1 MRKRCTE
8 TKQQLLF
15 SISFNALKWQ
25 ADTTN
30 GMGTL
35 SYKLVL
41 HSDLGPHPC
50 DTEDSKDPP
59 QVRIFPAPGHQS
71 RTNRQ
76 KGWTQSRGST
86 QHPAKPLLA
95 PNFLLRDS
103 KLHEEQNHC
112 KLRLIFTES
121 GTFLKLYKP

>member
-15 SISFNALKWQ
+15 STSFNALKWQ

-35 SYKLVL
+35 LYKLVL
-41 HSDLGPHPC
+41 HSDLGPHPR

-59 QVRIFPAPGHQS
+59 QVRIFPVLELWATSHGPTDRRAGHKAGGQH
-71 RTNRQ
+71 
-76 KGWTQSRGST
+76 ST
-86 QHPAKPLLA
+86 QLNLCLHP
-95 PNFLLRDS
+95 
-103 KLHEEQNHC
+103 
-112 KLRLIFTES
+112 
-121 GTFLKLYKP
+121 TFS